1 MLAYPQTAQ
10 PGLLPKYSLHE
21 PTALGIRPLVAYL
34 CSSIRRDVR
43 LLTAMGCISEQ
54 GAKVIASYLPH
65 ADDSSDDAIVQA
77 LAARVAED
85 GPLSPE
91 SAAAGLSQSVGSL
104 PKDTDGDERRLIA
117 QAKKLNRQRS
127 ETAPLRPIQTHKQ
140 THVRDAGSP
149 RKEKQRHEGLG
160 ARLGAFFNKLTLDS
174 ETSPRARGTKGSL
187 TPAVGKVP
195 FPQSPGALS
204 FVHSE
209 SALVSPASSSSSSS
223 SNNDDGRRAHERSL
237 SDTPQPAGQ
246 APKLPHRVT
255 VSHCQSPALDT
266 QRKASH
272 GSRRSG
278 VSSGK
283 ASSEVSTLASGR
295 TTAASSRS
303 ADRASGAST
312 LANRKRSF
320 THLGLSMEALP
331 ADAVVRPL
339 SSGAYGPQLRR
350 AKPAT
355 NISMLQAKLGSPTAV
370 TEGMA
375 RLAAPSN
382 SLGLVLQSSSAVLA
396 AGKPKPLAV
405 SIRAQRHHSS
415 LSTVKEPRSP
425 TSARIH
431 CGLTSIVQ
439 SRVAVPCKSA
449 ASSTLAFP
457 PMPSDACQAAML
469 SAAIP
474 QSPPYDADR
483 RAQPTPPP
491 IARALSDSTADATL
505 VSMALVATAAYDY
518 ASGIKGDL
526 EFIRGER
533 IVIQSKVND
542 DWWFGSIIPEAG
554 RGSTGRSGMFP
565 RSHVAL

>member
-1 MLAYPQTAQ
+1 MLAYPQPAQ

-65 ADDSSDDAIVQA
+65 ADDPSDDAIVQA
-77 LAARVAED
+77 LAAHVAGD

-91 SAAAGLSQSVGSL
+91 SAAAGLRQSVSSL
-104 PKDTDGDERRLIA
+104 PKDTEADERRPIA

-127 ETAPLRPIQTHKQ
+127 ETAPLKPIQAHKQ

-209 SALVSPASSSSSSS
+209 SVLVSPASNSSSTGTNASSSSS
-223 SNNDDGRRAHERSL
+223 NDDGRRAHERSL
-237 SDTPQPAGQ
+237 SDTPQPAGH
-246 APKLPHRVT
+246 APRLPHRVT

-283 ASSEVSTLASGR
+283 ASSEASTLASGR
-295 TTAASSRS
+295 TTAASNRS
-303 ADRASGAST
+303 ADRTSGAST

-331 ADAVVRPL
+331 ADAAIRPL
-339 SSGAYGPQLRR
+339 SSGACGPQLRR
-350 AKPAT
+350 AKPAA
-355 NISMLQAKLGSPTAV
+355 NISMLQAKLGSPAAV

-382 SLGLVLQSSSAVLA
+382 SLGLVLQSSSAALA
-396 AGKPKPLAV
+396 AGKPKQLA
-405 SIRAQRHHSS
+405 
-415 LSTVKEPRSP
+415 
-425 TSARIH
+425 
-431 CGLTSIVQ
+431 
-439 SRVAVPCKSA
+439 
-449 ASSTLAFP
+449 
-457 PMPSDACQAAML
+457 
-469 SAAIP
+469 
-474 QSPPYDADR
+474 
-483 RAQPTPPP
+483 
-491 IARALSDSTADATL
+491 
-505 VSMALVATAAYDY
+505 
-518 ASGIKGDL
+518 
-526 EFIRGER
+526 
-533 IVIQSKVND
+533 
-542 DWWFGSIIPEAG
+542 
-554 RGSTGRSGMFP
+554 
-565 RSHVAL
+565 

>member
-1 MLAYPQTAQ
+1 MLVYPQTSQ
-10 PGLLPKYSLHE
+10 PGPLPKYSLHE
-21 PTALGIRPLVAYL
+21 PIALGIKPLVAYL
-34 CSSIRRDVR
+34 CGSIRRDVR

-65 ADDSSDDAIVQA
+65 ADDPSDDAMVRA
-77 LAARVAED
+77 LEAHVAHD
-85 GPLSPE
+85 GPLSPA
-91 SAAAGLSQSVGSL
+91 SAVAVLSQSMGSL
-104 PKDTDGDERRLIA
+104 PKDTGDERRPIA

-127 ETAPLRPIQTHKQ
+127 ETAPLRPVQTHKQ
-140 THVRDAGSP
+140 QAHVRESGSP

-174 ETSPRARGTKGSL
+174 ETSPRSRGTKGSL
-187 TPAVGKVP
+187 TPAIGKVP

-209 SALVSPASSSSSSS
+209 SALVSPA
-223 SNNDDGRRAHERSL
+223 DDGRRAHERSL
-237 SDTPQPAGQ
+237 SDTPQPAGH
-246 APKLPHRVT
+246 APRLPHRVT
-255 VSHCQSPALDT
+255 VSHCQSPTRDT
-266 QRKASH
+266 QRKSSH

-278 VSSGK
+278 ASSGQ
-283 ASSEVSTLASGR
+283 ASSEASTLASGR
-295 TTAASSRS
+295 TTAASNRLSN
-303 ADRASGAST
+303 RASGAST

-320 THLGLSMEALP
+320 THLGLSMEMLP
-331 ADAVVRPL
+331 ADAALRPL
-339 SSGAYGPQLRR
+339 SSGASGPQLRR
-350 AKPAT
+350 AKPAA
-355 NISMLQAKLGSPTAV
+355 NISALQTKLGSPGAV

-382 SLGLVLQSSSAVLA
+382 SLGLVLQSSSAALA
-396 AGKPKPLAV
+396 ATKPKPLAV

-425 TSARIH
+425 MSARIH

-439 SRVAVPCKSA
+439 SRAAAPCKSA
-449 ASSTLAFP
+449 APSTLAFP

-469 SAAIP
+469 SAATP
-474 QSPPYDADR
+474 LSPPHDADR
-483 RAQPTPPP
+483 RAKPTPPP
-491 IARALSDSTADATL
+491 IARALSDSTSDAAL
-505 VSMALVATAAYDY
+505 ASMALVATAAYDY

-526 EFIRGER
+526 EFLRGER

-542 DWWFGSIIPEAG
+542 DWWFGSILPDAG